1 MKKVSVC
8 QPCMG
13 WVFFCARR
21 QKGASRNAKS
31 SRISEYNVLLLFLI
45 QETDENPIFGFQTP
59 SMPGTVPHYKIVPP
73 AIASAGVYF
82 FTTDSG
88 LLYEV
93 RFGRRQDNI
102 LHATIVFGVI
112 NEEFDGEEY
121 VVTNRGE
128 VFRVMTTIVMIVK
141 MFMEEHQKIMCYE
154 FTGIPK
160 DDEDDEAEGGKSS
173 QRTLLYKRYLPR
185 IFETGW
191 DFNFS
196 GNSAVVTKKNRF

>member
-1 MKKVSVC
+1 MS
-8 QPCMG
+8 
-13 WVFFCARR
+13 
-21 QKGASRNAKS
+21 
-31 SRISEYNVLLLFLI
+31 
-45 QETDENPIFGFQTP
+45 
-59 SMPGTVPHYKIVPP
+59 GTVPIYKIIAP

-88 LLYEV
+88 LNYEV

-128 VFRVMTTIVMIVK
+128 VFRVMSTIVQIVK
-141 MFMEEHQKIMCYE
+141 MFMIEHPKIMCYE

-160 DDEDDEAEGGKSS
+160 DGEDEEKSS
-173 QRTLLYKRYLPR
+173 KRTLLYKRYLPR

-191 DFNFS
+191 EFNFKA
-196 GNSAVVTKKNRF
+196 NSAVVTRKGRY